1 MFEILRVV
9 YNINYNDLKRLVK
22 RWIDYENFFRVVYFD
37 DLVLCIKFCFYDLCE
52 VISIIV
58 SFEIKKKIYM

>member
-22 RWIDYENFFRVVYFD
+22 RWIDYEKFFRVVYFD
-37 DLVLCIKFCFYDLCE
+37 DLVLCIKRCFYDLCE